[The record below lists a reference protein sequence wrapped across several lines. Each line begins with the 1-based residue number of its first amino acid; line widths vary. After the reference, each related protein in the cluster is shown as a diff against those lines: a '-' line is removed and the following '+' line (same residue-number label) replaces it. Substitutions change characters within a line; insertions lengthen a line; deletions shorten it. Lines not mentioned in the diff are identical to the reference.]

1 MAMAKENEQ
10 ATSDELWERYFAM
23 QLTPEQKA
31 EARARV
37 RETADEAARKGFY
50 QDLLAM
56 RGKVTWSASWEDL
69 RDE

>member
-1 MAMAKENEQ
+1 MAKENEQ

-31 EARARV
+31 EARARM
-37 RETADEAARKGFY
+37 RDKADEAARNGFY

-56 RGKVTWSASWEDL
+56 RGKVTWPVSWEEL
-69 RDE
+69 RDEE